1 MLSLKKKDL
10 KVRQKFLNNE
20 KTKRVDKFLFI
31 NTLNS
36 NKKMD
41 NSEKTFNVFCRKELN
56 RSLDSKVR
64 ITRRCIINNR
74 NRSVI
79 RPFGISRVYLRELL
93 QFGLLPGYT
102 KAVW

>member
-20 KTKRVDKFLFI
+20 QLKRVNKFLFV
-31 NTLNS
+31 NTLNNTKS
-36 NKKMD
+36 SD
-41 NSEKTFNVFCRKELN
+41 LEKTFTIFSKKGLN
-56 RSLDSKVR
+56 RSLDSKVK

>member
-10 KVRQKFLNNE
+10 KVRQKFLSNE
-20 KTKRVDKFLFI
+20 QQKRVHKFIFV
-31 NTLNS
+31 NTLNN
-36 NKKMD
+36 NKIGD
-41 NSEKTFNVFCRKELN
+41 LEKTFTIFSKESLN
-56 RSLDSKVR
+56 RSLDSKVK
-64 ITRRCIINNR
+64 ITRRCIMNNR

>member
-20 KTKRVDKFLFI
+20 QLKRVNKFLFV

-36 NKKMD
+36 NKIS
-41 NSEKTFNVFCRKELN
+41 NLEKTFTVFSRDNLN
-56 RSLDSKVR
+56 RGLDSKVK

>member
-20 KTKRVDKFLFI
+20 KTKRVNKFLFI
-31 NTLNS
+31 NILNS
-36 NKKMD
+36 KKID
-41 NSEKTFNVFCRKELN
+41 NLEKTFNVFYKKGLN

>member
-20 KTKRVDKFLFI
+20 QLKRVNKFLFV

-36 NKKMD
+36 NKTSD
-41 NSEKTFNVFCRKELN
+41 LEKTFTIFSKENLD
-56 RSLDSKVR
+56 RSLDSKVK

>member
-20 KTKRVDKFLFI
+20 KTKRVKKFLFI
-31 NTLNS
+31 NTLYI
-36 NKKMD
+36 KKID
-41 NSEKTFNVFCRKELN
+41 NSEKTFNVFCKKELN

>member
-1 MLSLKKKDL
+1 MLSLKKKDFR
-10 KVRQKFLNNE
+10 VRQKFLNNE
-20 KTKRVDKFLFI
+20 KIKRVNKFLFI
-31 NTLNS
+31 NTLN
-36 NKKMD
+36 NKKID
-41 NSEKTFNVFCRKELN
+41 NLEKTLAVFYKKGLN

>member
-1 MLSLKKKDL
+1 MLSLKKKDF

-20 KTKRVDKFLFI
+20 QLKRVNKFLFV
-31 NTLNS
+31 NTLNN
-36 NKKMD
+36 NKASD
-41 NSEKTFNVFCRKELN
+41 LEKTFTIFSKESLN
-56 RSLDSKVR
+56 RSLDSKVK

>member
-10 KVRQKFLNNE
+10 KFRQKFLNNE
-20 KTKRVDKFLFI
+20 QLKRVNKFLFV

-36 NKKMD
+36 NKSSD
-41 NSEKTFNVFCRKELN
+41 LEKTFTVFSRDNLN
-56 RSLDSKVR
+56 RGLDSKVK

>member
-1 MLSLKKKDL
+1 MLSLKKKDFR
-10 KVRQKFLNNE
+10 VRQKFLNNE
-20 KTKRVDKFLFI
+20 KIKRVNKFLFI
-31 NTLNS
+31 NTLN
-36 NKKMD
+36 NKKI
-41 NSEKTFNVFCRKELN
+41 NNLEKTFTVFYKKGLN

>member
-20 KTKRVDKFLFI
+20 KTKRVNKFLFV

-36 NKKMD
+36 KRID
-41 NSEKTFNVFCRKELN
+41 NLEKTFNVFYKKGLN

>member
-20 KTKRVDKFLFI
+20 QLKRVNKFLFV

-36 NKKMD
+36 SKTSD
-41 NSEKTFNVFCRKELN
+41 LEKTFTIFSKESLN
-56 RSLDSKVR
+56 RSLDSKVK

>member
-1 MLSLKKKDL
+1 MLSLKKKDF

-20 KTKRVDKFLFI
+20 QLKIVNKFLFV
-31 NTLNS
+31 NTLNN
-36 NKKMD
+36 NKASD
-41 NSEKTFNVFCRKELN
+41 LEKTFTIFSKESLN
-56 RSLDSKVR
+56 RSLDSKVK

>member
-20 KTKRVDKFLFI
+20 QSKRVNKFLFV
-31 NTLNS
+31 NTLNN
-36 NKKMD
+36 NKTSD
-41 NSEKTFNVFCRKELN
+41 LERTFTVFSRNSLN
-56 RSLDSKVR
+56 RSLDSKVK

>member
-1 MLSLKKKDL
+1 MLSLKKKDF
-10 KVRQKFLNNE
+10 KVSQKFLNNE
-20 KTKRVDKFLFI
+20 QLKRVNKFLFV
-31 NTLNS
+31 NTLNN
-36 NKKMD
+36 NKASD
-41 NSEKTFNVFCRKELN
+41 LEKTFTIFSKESLN
-56 RSLDSKVR
+56 RSLDSKVK

>member
-20 KTKRVDKFLFI
+20 QLKRVNKFLFV

-36 NKKMD
+36 NKTSD
-41 NSEKTFNVFCRKELN
+41 LEKTFTVFSRDNLN
-56 RSLDSKVR
+56 RGLDSKVK

-79 RPFGISRVYLRELL
+79 RPFGISRIYLRELL

>member
-10 KVRQKFLNNE
+10 KIREKFLNNE
-20 KTKRVDKFLFI
+20 QLKRVHKFIFV
-31 NTLNS
+31 NTLNN
-36 NKKMD
+36 NKTSD
-41 NSEKTFNVFCRKELN
+41 LEKTFTIFSKENLN
-56 RSLDSKVR
+56 RSLDSKVK
-64 ITRRCIINNR
+64 ITRRCIMNNR

>member
-20 KTKRVDKFLFI
+20 QLKRVNKFLFV

-36 NKKMD
+36 NKISD
-41 NSEKTFNVFCRKELN
+41 LEKTFTVFSRDNLN
-56 RSLDSKVR
+56 RGLDSKVK

>member
-20 KTKRVDKFLFI
+20 QLKRVNKFLFV

-36 NKKMD
+36 NKSSD
-41 NSEKTFNVFCRKELN
+41 LEKTFTVFSRDNLN
-56 RSLDSKVR
+56 RGLDSKVK

>member
-20 KTKRVDKFLFI
+20 QLKRVNKFLFV
-31 NTLNS
+31 NTLN
-36 NKKMD
+36 
-41 NSEKTFNVFCRKELN
+41 NSETSDLEKTFTVFSKESLN
-56 RSLDSKVR
+56 RSLDSKVK